1 MKIIVPIKQV
11 PDPGGRLRL
20 KPDEPG
26 VDTAGVRMV
35 SNPFDEIALEQAVR
49 LKEAGTASEVVAVTI
64 GPTRTAEVLRAA
76 LACGATRAI
85 RITTDAPLEP
95 LDVTKCLR
103 VVVEREAATLVL
115 AGKQSTD
122 GDNNQV
128 GQMLAG
134 LLGWPQATFASS
146 VSVENDRFVSV
157 TREVDEGLQTLRLP
171 LPAIVTA
178 DLRLCEPRYASLP
191 NIMKAKKQPIAE
203 IALDTLGVDV
213 APKLKMIEMREP
225 PPRPKGVMVA
235 SVDELIERL
244 RHDAKVL

>member
-1 MKIIVPIKQV
+1 
-11 PDPGGRLRL
+11 
-20 KPDEPG
+20 
-26 VDTAGVRMV
+26 
-35 SNPFDEIALEQAVR
+35 
-49 LKEAGTASEVVAVTI
+49 
-64 GPTRTAEVLRAA
+64 
-76 LACGATRAI
+76 
-85 RITTDAPLEP
+85 
-95 LDVTKCLR
+95 
-103 VVVEREAATLVL
+103 
-115 AGKQSTD
+115 TD

-146 VSVENDRFVSV
+146 VSVENNRFVSV

-225 PPRPKGVMVA
+225 PPRPKGVM
-235 SVDELIERL
+235 
-244 RHDAKVL
+244 